1 MADRT
6 RSRTPSRPLYRTHP
20 LESRKQALAELSA
33 ELAGPAGA
41 GLRIEAEAEVAAVDL
56 RVDPDGPG
64 VDTASRVLGAALP
77 TRPNTWTRTGD
88 GQLIWLGPDE
98 WLVTSVAA
106 QPHEWEHTL
115 VGAVSPYGG
124 AAVDV
129 SAQRTSIRLRGTL
142 ARELLSFGCSLDLR
156 PAAFPAGSAAQTTVG
171 LTGVLLL
178 ALAED
183 DYRLFVRPSFAGH
196 LADWLLDA
204 AQEFRTE
211 LRPAFRTEPALATT

>member
-1 MADRT
+1 MADRI
-6 RSRTPSRPLYRTHP
+6 RSRTQSPSLYRTHP
-20 LESRKQALAELSA
+20 LESRKPALAELSA
-33 ELAGPAGA
+33 ELAGPAGT

-56 RVDPDGPG
+56 RVDPGGPG
-64 VDTASRVLGAALP
+64 ADAAARTLGAALP
-77 TRPNTWTRTGD
+77 TTPNTWTRTGD

-98 WLVTSVAA
+98 WLVTSAA

-115 VGAVSPYGG
+115 IGAVSPYGG

-129 SAQRTSIRLRGTL
+129 SAQRTSLRLRGGR

-156 PAAFPAGSAAQTTVG
+156 PLAFPAGSAAQTTVG
-171 LTGVLLL
+171 LAGVLLL

-211 LRPAFRTEPALATT
+211 LRPASRPEHALATT